1 MLGLVRDGSRS
12 WRGCFQGALVGSTD
26 RLFSSSSQAKRRGGG
41 SDEGDDRRP
50 GDDAREEARNRKQ
63 KIRAARR
70 SQRSELRRWRGVQE
84 WDDTSDGVGAQ
95 RSPGGGARRWRTV
108 DWYEAVLDDD
118 KDKEDDGQKTTS
130 RGQPRVKYKHRAGGN
145 PKKKRERR
153 HTHHTGDPGGT
164 RAQFQRVLDEIFE
177 DHAREFFGGSSYTH
191 RETPRARRPETK
203 NPRRESTRVV
213 DFDDDFDWNTF
224 EEFVFANSR
233 STGSHTGGFR
243 FEEVFDEFFK
253 DEFFADEF
261 FTNGGVLKHGA
272 GVAPVSRAD
281 CGDCVALGIPPGVAL
296 DTASLK
302 GYLREK
308 AKVWHPDRHPG
319 ETRAD
324 AEKQFKRCYSAFD
337 SLMARIV

>member
-1 MLGLVRDGSRS
+1 M
-12 WRGCFQGALVGSTD
+12 
-26 RLFSSSSQAKRRGGG
+26 
-41 SDEGDDRRP
+41 
-50 GDDAREEARNRKQ
+50 
-63 KIRAARR
+63 
-70 SQRSELRRWRGVQE
+70 QE
-84 WDDTSDGVGAQ
+84 WDDASDGVGAQ
-95 RSPGGGARRWRTV
+95 RSSGGGARRWRTV

-233 STGSHTGGFR
+233 STGSHTGGS
-243 FEEVFDEFFK
+243 
-253 DEFFADEF
+253 ADDQ
-261 FTNGGVLKHGA
+261 T
-272 GVAPVSRAD
+272 
-281 CGDCVALGIPPGVAL
+281 
-296 DTASLK
+296 
-302 GYLREK
+302 
-308 AKVWHPDRHPG
+308 
-319 ETRAD
+319 
-324 AEKQFKRCYSAFD
+324 
-337 SLMARIV
+337 